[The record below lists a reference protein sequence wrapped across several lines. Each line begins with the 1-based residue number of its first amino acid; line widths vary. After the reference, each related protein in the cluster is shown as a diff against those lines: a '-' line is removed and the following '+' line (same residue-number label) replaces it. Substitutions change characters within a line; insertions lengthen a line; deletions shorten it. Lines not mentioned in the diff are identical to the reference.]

1 MDLRDASASKK
12 SEFVVSSCRC
22 FLGSVKASCAS
33 RESKEQDADGQLLT
47 EGSLLN
53 FTFQL
58 LACFFCETDGGLAA

>member
-33 RESKEQDADGQLLT
+33 RESKEQDADGHLLT

-53 FTFQL
+53 FTL
-58 LACFFCETDGGLAA
+58 PIA

>member
-1 MDLRDASASKK
+1 MTEQSGSK
-12 SEFVVSSCRC
+12 SEFVVVVLFIC

-33 RESKEQDADGQLLT
+33 RESKEQDADGQLQT